1 MIVLKE
7 KIFTWRTSYIRH
19 QRLLLTSLNITDGQA
34 HTKSVQMSGEWFGVT
49 SVNMF
54 NIAN

>member
-7 KIFTWRTSYIRH
+7 ERFTWRTFYIRH
-19 QRLLLTSLNITDGQA
+19 QRLLFTSLNITDGQD